1 MGRTPAKE
9 PRKSGKKTAEAL
21 RAGARLRQA
30 RQALGLSLEDVSTK
44 IDGKLGASRIGN
56 YEQGLRELGIQE
68 SEMLAPALGQ
78 PAAYLMGLISETDRD
93 LLMLPEKAR
102 VAAVTMAQ
110 SMGTTAST
118 ADKTAARAADP
129 ISRETPQKKRRGVR
143 LDVTETS
150 RAPLQRSRGA

>member
-102 VAAVTMAQ
+102 VAAVAMAQ
-110 SMGTTAST
+110 SMGTTTSI

-143 LDVTETS
+143 LDVAETS
-150 RAPLQRSRGA
+150 RAQLQRSRGT